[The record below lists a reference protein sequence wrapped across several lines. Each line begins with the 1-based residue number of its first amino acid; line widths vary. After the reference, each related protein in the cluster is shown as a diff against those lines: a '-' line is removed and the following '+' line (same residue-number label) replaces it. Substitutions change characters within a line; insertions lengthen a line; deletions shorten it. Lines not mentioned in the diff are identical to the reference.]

1 MNNKISWTFSGPDT
15 ENWILN
21 TFNYI
26 ILFSPTVLKTLRSFQ
41 SLRNDNFLF
50 FFYIFFWHRYLIHA
64 RTKVYIYY
72 PLIWCTRLQKYI
84 FITHLF
90 DARAYKSMDFWPS
103 YLMHEH
109 IKVFNFYQDIWCTR
123 YKSMYLWPTL
133 QTIKYVF
140 LAQLFGARAY

>member
-1 MNNKISWTFSGPDT
+1 MNNKISWTFSGADT

-50 FFYIFFWHRYLIHA
+50 FIFFYFFD
-64 RTKVYIYY
+64 TD
-72 PLIWCTRLQKYI
+72 IWCTLLQKYI

-90 DARAYKSMDFWPS
+90 DARAYKSIYLLPT
-103 YLMHEH
+103 YLMHAPT
-109 IKVFNFYQDIWCTR
+109 KVWIFDPGIWCTSIL
-123 YKSMYLWPTL
+123 KYLIFTKIFDVRDTKVCLYDPHCK
-133 QTIKYVF
+133 Q
-140 LAQLFGARAY
+140 